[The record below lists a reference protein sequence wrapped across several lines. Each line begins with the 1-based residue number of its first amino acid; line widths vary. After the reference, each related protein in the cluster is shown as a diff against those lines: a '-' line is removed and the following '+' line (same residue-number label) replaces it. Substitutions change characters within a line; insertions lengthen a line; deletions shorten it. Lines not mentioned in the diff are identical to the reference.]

1 MASAAG
7 YCLPNT
13 NFLPM
18 ATSVSPDNQTAPV
31 VGVTPEPLE
40 PKKRNPLVPIIFL
53 VILLVG
59 GYFGWQR
66 YQFAKAHEST
76 DDAQVEGDIYP
87 VLPRVAGPVIK
98 VYVDDNQVV
107 KKGDTLVTIDPAD
120 YQQRVD
126 AAQAALLAAQAQV
139 TAARAAVGT
148 ANANVRTAQTTIGV
162 SAANRARL
170 QQDLARSTKLRNQD
184 IIPQSEYDAVAANLK
199 STAAQQSTAQDQV
212 SVARNQVTVAQQQ
225 IAVAQAVVKQ
235 RQTDLN
241 NAKLQLSYTTIVAPA
256 NGIVSRK
263 NVQPGQV
270 VSPGQQLVGLVSSAR
285 TWVVANFK
293 ETQLENMKVG
303 QPVKLEIDAYPNEDF
318 EGHIESLSAATGAR
332 FALLPPD
339 NSTGNFVKVTQRV
352 PVKIVLNKEDP
363 EHPLRTG
370 MSVNAIVAV
379 K

>member
-1 MASAAG
+1 
-7 YCLPNT
+7 
-13 NFLPM
+13 M
-18 ATSVSPDNQTAPV
+18 ATQTELQDASPTAV
-31 VGVTPEPLE
+31 AEPLE
-40 PKKRNPLVPIIFL
+40 PEKKRNPLVLIIVAL
-53 VILLVG
+53 ALLVG

-66 YQFAKAHEST
+66 YQFAQAHEST

-87 VLPRVAGPVIK
+87 VLPRVSGPVLK
-98 VYVDDNQVV
+98 VYVDDNQHV

-126 AAQAALLAAQAQV
+126 AAQAALLAARAQV

-148 ANANVRTAQTTIGV
+148 AQANVRTAQTSIGV
-162 SAANRARL
+162 SAANRTRL

-199 STAAQQSTAQDQV
+199 STTAQQSTAQDQV
-212 SVARNQVTVAQQQ
+212 SVARNQVTAAQQQ
-225 IAVAQAVVKQ
+225 VVVAEAVVKQ
-235 RQTDLN
+235 RQNDLN
-241 NAKLQLSYTTIVAPA
+241 NAQLQLSYTTIVAPA

-303 QPVKLEIDAYPNEDF
+303 QPVKLEVDAYPNEEFD
-318 EGHIESLSAATGAR
+318 GHIESLSAATGAR

-363 EHPLRTG
+363 AHPLRTG

>member
-1 MASAAG
+1 
-7 YCLPNT
+7 
-13 NFLPM
+13 M
-18 ATSVSPDNQTAPV
+18 ATQTDFQDAPPTAV
-31 VGVTPEPLE
+31 AEPLAPE
-40 PKKRNPLVPIIFL
+40 KKRSPLPLIILAL
-53 VILLVG
+53 VLLVG
-59 GYFGWQR
+59 GYFGFRR
-66 YQFAKAHEST
+66 YQFAQTHEST

-87 VLPRVAGPVIK
+87 VLPRVSGPVLK
-98 VYVDDNQVV
+98 VYIDDNQQV

-139 TAARAAVGT
+139 TAAQAAVGT

-162 SAANRARL
+162 SAANRTRL

-199 STAAQQSTAQDQV
+199 ATSAQQSTAQDQV
-212 SVARNQVTVAQQQ
+212 SVARNQVTAAQQQ
-225 IAVAQAVVKQ
+225 VTVARAVVKQ

-256 NGIVSRK
+256 NGVVSRK

-303 QPVKLEIDAYPNEDF
+303 QPVKLDIDAYPNEEFD
-318 EGHIESLSAATGAR
+318 GHIESLSAATGAR

-352 PVKIVLNKEDP
+352 PIKIVLNKEDP

-370 MSVNAIVAV
+370 MSVNAIVTV
-379 K
+379 KQ